1 MILLIYSGGE
11 FMYFDT
17 HCHLNS
23 EELFENHDM
32 FIQKALDNQVNNM
45 VVVGY
50 TLESSKKAVELAK
63 QYDFIYAAVG
73 IGPNDC
79 LDTTKE
85 NMDELEE
92 YLKEPCV
99 VALGE
104 IGLDYY
110 WDTVSKEKQLEV
122 FNWQMELAK
131 KYQKPVVIH
140 CRDAYEDTYQVLKR
154 NGHPGIMHCYSGS
167 VEMAKRFIDIGFYI
181 SLAGPVTFKNARVP
195 KDVAAN
201 IDLEHLLIETDC
213 PYLTPHPYRG
223 KLNEPA
229 NVVYIAQEIAKL
241 KNMEIENVARA
252 TTFNAKK
259 VFGIK

>member
-1 MILLIYSGGE
+1 
-11 FMYFDT
+11 MYFDT

-23 EELFENHDM
+23 EQLYENRDE
-32 FIQKALDNQVNNM
+32 FIKHALDNQVEMM

-50 TLESSKKAVELAK
+50 DLESSKKAVEIAK
-63 QYDFIYAAVG
+63 EHSFIYAAVG

-79 LDTTKE
+79 LNTTTQ
-85 NMDELEE
+85 DLQIIDE
-92 YLKEPCV
+92 YLNEPKV

-110 WDTVSKEKQLEV
+110 WDDVPSDRQKEIFQQQV
-122 FNWQMELAK
+122 DLAK
-131 KYQKPVVIH
+131 KHQKPIIIH
-140 CRDAYEDTYQVLKR
+140 CRDAYEDTYEVLKR

-167 VEMAKRFIDIGFYI
+167 VEMAKRFIDLGFYI

-195 KDVAAN
+195 KDVAEK
-201 IDLEHLLIETDC
+201 IGLEHLLIETDC
-213 PYLTPHPYRG
+213 PYLTPHPSRG
-223 KLNEPA
+223 SLNEPA

-241 KNMEIENVARA
+241 KNMEIESVASQ

>member
-1 MILLIYSGGE
+1 
-11 FMYFDT
+11 MYFDT

-23 EELFENHDM
+23 EQLYENRDE
-32 FIQKALDNQVNNM
+32 FIKHALDNQVEMM

-50 TLESSKKAVELAK
+50 DLESSKKAVEIAK
-63 QYDFIYAAVG
+63 EYPFIYAAVG

-79 LDTTKE
+79 LNTTTQ
-85 NMDELEE
+85 DLQIIDE
-92 YLKEPCV
+92 YLNEPKV

-122 FNWQMELAK
+122 FQWQMDLAK
-131 KYQKPVVIH
+131 KYDKPVIIH
-140 CRDAYEDTYQVLKR
+140 CRDAYEDTYEVLKQ
-154 NGHPGIMHCYSGS
+154 NGHRGIMHCYSGS
-167 VEMAKRFIDIGFYI
+167 VEMAKRFVELGFYI

-201 IDLEHLLIETDC
+201 INIENLLIETDC
-213 PYLTPHPYRG
+213 PYLTPHPFRG

-241 KNMEIENVARA
+241 KNMEIESVASQ

-259 VFGIK
+259 IFGIK

>member
-1 MILLIYSGGE
+1 
-11 FMYFDT
+11 MYFDT

-23 EELFENHDM
+23 DQLYIDHDM
-32 FIQKALDNQVNNM
+32 FIKNALSNDVQNM

-50 TLESSKKAVELAK
+50 DLESSKKAVELAN
-63 QYDFIYAAVG
+63 QYDFIYCAVG

-79 LDTTKE
+79 LNTTDQDLNIIDK
-85 NMDELEE
+85 
-92 YLKEPCV
+92 YLKDPNV

-110 WDTVSKEKQLEV
+110 WDDVPANKQKDI
-122 FNWQMELAK
+122 FQKQIDLAK
-131 KYQKPVVIH
+131 KHQKPIIIH
-140 CRDAYEDTYQVLKR
+140 CRDAYEDTYQMLKR
-154 NGHPGIMHCYSGS
+154 NGHQGIMHCYSGS
-167 VEMAKRFIDIGFYI
+167 VEMTKRFINLGFYI

-201 IDLEHLLIETDC
+201 IGLEHLLIETDC

-241 KNMEIENVARA
+241 KNMEIENVARV

>member
-1 MILLIYSGGE
+1 
-11 FMYFDT
+11 MYFDT

-23 EELFENHDM
+23 EQLYENRDE
-32 FIQKALDNQVNNM
+32 FIKHALDNQVEMM

-50 TLESSKKAVELAK
+50 DLESSKKAVEIAK
-63 QYDFIYAAVG
+63 EHSFIYAAVG

-79 LDTTKE
+79 LNTTTQ
-85 NMDELEE
+85 DLQIIDE
-92 YLKEPCV
+92 YLNEPKV

-110 WDTVSKEKQLEV
+110 WDDVPSDKQKEIFQLQV
-122 FNWQMELAK
+122 DLAK
-131 KYQKPVVIH
+131 KHQKPIIIH
-140 CRDAYEDTYQVLKR
+140 CRDAYEDTYEVLKR

-167 VEMAKRFIDIGFYI
+167 VEMAKRYIEIGFEI

-195 KDVAAN
+195 KEVATVIG
-201 IDLEHLLIETDC
+201 IDHLMIETDC
-213 PYLTPHPYRG
+213 PYLAPHPFRG

-241 KNMEIENVARA
+241 KNMEIEDVARI
-252 TTFNAKK
+252 TTFNAKRM
-259 VFGIK
+259 FGIK

>member
-1 MILLIYSGGE
+1 
-11 FMYFDT
+11 MYFDT

-23 EELFENHDM
+23 EQLYENKDE
-32 FIQKALDNQVNNM
+32 FIKHALDNQVEMM

-50 TLESSKKAVELAK
+50 NLESSKKAVEIAK
-63 QYDFIYAAVG
+63 EYPFIYAAVG

-79 LDTTKE
+79 LNTTTQ
-85 NMDELEE
+85 DLQIIDE
-92 YLKEPCV
+92 YLNEPKV

-110 WDTVSKEKQLEV
+110 WDDVPSDKQKDIFQQQV
-122 FNWQMELAK
+122 DLAK
-131 KYQKPVVIH
+131 KHQKPIIIH
-140 CRDAYEDTYQVLKR
+140 CRDAYEDTYEVLKK
-154 NGHPGIMHCYSGS
+154 NGHP
-167 VEMAKRFIDIGFYI
+167 RFIDLGFYI

-195 KDVAAN
+195 KDVAEK
-201 IDLEHLLIETDC
+201 IGLEHLLIETDC

-223 KLNEPA
+223 TLNEPA

-241 KNMEIENVARA
+241 KNMEIESVASQ

>member
-1 MILLIYSGGE
+1 
-11 FMYFDT
+11 MYFDT

-23 EELFENHDM
+23 EQLYENKDE
-32 FIQKALDNQVNNM
+32 FIKHALDNHVEMM

-50 TLESSKKAVELAK
+50 DLESSKKAVEIAK
-63 QYDFIYAAVG
+63 EYPFIYAAVG

-79 LDTTKE
+79 LNTTTQ
-85 NMDELEE
+85 DLQIIDE
-92 YLKEPCV
+92 YLNEPKV

-110 WDTVSKEKQLEV
+110 WDDVPSDKQKDIFQQQV
-122 FNWQMELAK
+122 DLAK
-131 KYQKPVVIH
+131 KHQKPIIIH
-140 CRDAYEDTYQVLKR
+140 CRDAYEDTYEVLKR

-167 VEMAKRFIDIGFYI
+167 VEMAKRFIDLGFYI

-195 KDVAAN
+195 KDVAEK
-201 IDLEHLLIETDC
+201 IGLEHLLIETDC
-213 PYLTPHPYRG
+213 PYLTPPPYRG
-223 KLNEPA
+223 TLNEPA

-241 KNMEIENVARA
+241 KNMEIESVASQ

>member
-1 MILLIYSGGE
+1 
-11 FMYFDT
+11 MYFDT

-23 EELFENHDM
+23 EQLYEKKDE
-32 FIQKALDNQVNNM
+32 FIKHALDNQVEMM

-50 TLESSKKAVELAK
+50 DLESSKKAVEIAK
-63 QYDFIYAAVG
+63 EYPFIYAAVG

-79 LDTTKE
+79 LNTTTQ
-85 NMDELEE
+85 DLQIIDE
-92 YLKEPCV
+92 YLNEPKV

-110 WDTVSKEKQLEV
+110 WDDVPSDKQKEV
-122 FNWQMELAK
+122 FQQQVDLAK
-131 KYQKPVVIH
+131 KHQKPIIIH
-140 CRDAYEDTYQVLKR
+140 CRDAYEDTYEVLKR

-167 VEMAKRFIDIGFYI
+167 VEMAKRFIDLGFYI

-195 KDVAAN
+195 KDVAEK
-201 IDLEHLLIETDC
+201 IGLEHLLIETDC
-213 PYLTPHPYRG
+213 PYLAPHPFRG

-241 KNMEIENVARA
+241 KNMEIESVASQ

>member
-1 MILLIYSGGE
+1 
-11 FMYFDT
+11 MYFDT

-23 EELFENHDM
+23 EQLYENRDE
-32 FIQKALDNQVNNM
+32 FIKHALDNQVEMM

-50 TLESSKKAVELAK
+50 DLESSKKAVEIAK
-63 QYDFIYAAVG
+63 EHSFIYAAVG

-79 LDTTKE
+79 LNTTTQ
-85 NMDELEE
+85 DLQIIDE
-92 YLKEPCV
+92 YLNEPKV

-110 WDTVSKEKQLEV
+110 WDDVPSDKQKEIFQLQV
-122 FNWQMELAK
+122 DLAK
-131 KYQKPVVIH
+131 KHQKPIIIH
-140 CRDAYEDTYQVLKR
+140 CRDAYEDTYEVLKR

-167 VEMAKRFIDIGFYI
+167 VEM
-181 SLAGPVTFKNARVP
+181 
-195 KDVAAN
+195 
-201 IDLEHLLIETDC
+201 DC
-213 PYLTPHPYRG
+213 PYLTPHPFRG

-241 KNMEIENVARA
+241 KNMEIESVASQ